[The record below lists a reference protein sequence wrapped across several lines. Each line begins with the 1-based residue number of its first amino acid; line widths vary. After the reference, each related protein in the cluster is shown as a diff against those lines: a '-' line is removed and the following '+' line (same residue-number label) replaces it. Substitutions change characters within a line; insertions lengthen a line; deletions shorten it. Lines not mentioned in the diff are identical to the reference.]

1 MVKRFNDVPYGAFS
15 FWSDMTVVCP
25 KCGEAGTVH
34 YDKERKTAVFN
45 CGGCFWKNEALP
57 CGDCGFDV
65 TAQCTSTG
73 KYFRTSV
80 PDGKIHGQ
88 KIKVRGKTVWALNRE
103 HLQYLI
109 DYLSADIRAFQPED
123 CNSMRSQSDT
133 LPALMK
139 STKNREGIVKLLTK
153 LCDSR

>member
-1 MVKRFNDVPYGAFS
+1 MVKRFNDVPNGAFS

-25 KCGEAGTVH
+25 KCCEAGTVH
-34 YDKERKTAVFN
+34 FDKERKTAVFN
-45 CGGCFWKNEALP
+45 CCGCFWKNEALP

-80 PDGKIHGQ
+80 PDSKIHGQ

-109 DYLSADIRAFQPED
+109 DYLSADIRAFQSED
-123 CNSMRSQSDT
+123 CNCCARSRIRC
-133 LPALMK
+133 P
-139 STKNREGIVKLLTK
+139 LL
-153 LCDSR
+153 

>member
-1 MVKRFNDVPYGAFS
+1 MVKRFNDVPYGTFS

-88 KIKVRGKTVWALNRE
+88 KIKVRCLYCGELVTGEVADNRKE
-103 HLQYLI
+103 HIVFSDELQRENGLG
-109 DYLSADIRAFQPED
+109 AEQRAF
-123 CNSMRSQSDT
+123 
-133 LPALMK
+133 AVF
-139 STKNREGIVKLLTK
+139 NRLSVGCHTRFSARRLQ
-153 LCDSR
+153 